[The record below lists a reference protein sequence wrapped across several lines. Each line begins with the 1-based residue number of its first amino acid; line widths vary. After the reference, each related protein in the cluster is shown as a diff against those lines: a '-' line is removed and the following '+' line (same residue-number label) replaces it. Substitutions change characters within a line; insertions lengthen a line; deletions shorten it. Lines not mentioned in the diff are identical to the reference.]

1 MEVDRILPSD
11 ELDPNLDPMTQ
22 VINYRISTFKIYF
35 QDQDV
40 DNDLYSKRDGMDI
53 VLWTLQ
59 RALRKKHTI
68 GDPKGEYL

>member
-1 MEVDRILPSD
+1 M
-11 ELDPNLDPMTQ
+11 N
-22 VINYRISTFKIYF
+22 F

-68 GDPKGEYL
+68 GDPKGELFEIFIC